1 MSHPRQQF
9 VDQGRSKLR
18 TGLFLARRVVDSL
31 PRARP
36 SQPSP
41 PSQPSTPRDTLLSDP
56 TDAAFVLFE
65 VSALQTACPS
75 WSPCAVKG
83 SAPGNWITGSPT
95 LVPSDPVGSTD
106 ISPLLLL
113 SQQRCLACLARLGLE
128 CKFHSRFFPQFLK
141 TRHIPTLS
149 RHTEKGRTSHFSLH
163 LSPFVYRLSVL
174 PCAVLPRIF
183 FFFYVCVCVCWRF
196 PNFAIGITERSRF
209 LLVRHTNWSKPVT
222 GVASFANNT
231 PNTISTTMA
240 SVI

>member
-106 ISPLLLL
+106 FSPLLLL
-113 SQQRCLACLARLGLE
+113 SQQRLSGLSGTSG
-128 CKFHSRFFPQFLK
+128 SRMQ
-141 TRHIPTLS
+141 ISLS
-149 RHTEKGRTSHFSLH
+149 F
-163 LSPFVYRLSVL
+163 LSPVSQNSSYPYLKSPHREGKDFAFLPPSLSLRLSSLCVAL
-174 PCAVLPRIF
+174 CGVTENLLLFLRM
-183 FFFYVCVCVCWRF
+183 CVCVLAISQFCHWHYREITF
-196 PNFAIGITERSRF
+196 FAGAPYE
-209 LLVRHTNWSKPVT
+209 LV
-222 GVASFANNT
+222 
-231 PNTISTTMA
+231 
-240 SVI
+240 